1 MYDINVLIH
10 SVNNLIRNKYW
21 YTFFC
26 SGYFWCLVFHN
37 TCLYLN
43 AAFTRYDTTT
53 TLRHQSGDWQNLNFL
68 KSEIYFFTFSPH
80 FTFIV
85 KFLVNYRIFPDYL
98 QKGFL
103 KISFE
108 KSFISLHL
116 ELRTPQTD
124 ISRLGSSPQCFRF

>member
-21 YTFFC
+21 YTFFLFWLFLM
-26 SGYFWCLVFHN
+26 SGISQYLSVFK
-37 TCLYLN
+37 CCIYEI
-43 AAFTRYDTTT
+43 
-53 TLRHQSGDWQNLNFL
+53 RHHHHPPTPVRSWQNLNFL